1 MVVSL
6 VSTALAAGAL
16 MSSAPES
23 LDPQLELF
31 RPFIGKTWKGTFAN
45 STPEKPMID
54 VARYERAM
62 NGKAVRVMHSV
73 NNGDYGGETLIYWN
87 AEAKKIAYFYLT
99 TAGFRTEGFLTPEKD
114 GFSALE
120 EVKGNAN
127 GITQVRSTSK
137 MTGPGKYKVVAEYL
151 QDGKWVPGR
160 ETDYVEDSKA
170 KVIFK

>member
-1 MVVSL
+1 MVISAMVGSL
-6 VSTALAAGAL
+6 LTGAL
-16 MSSAPES
+16 MSTPPET
-23 LDPQLELF
+23 LDPQLEVF

-73 NNGDYGGETLIYWN
+73 NNGDYGGETLIYWD
-87 AEAKKIAYFYLT
+87 AEKSKVAYFYLT
-99 TAGFRTEGFLTPEKD
+99 TAGFRTEGFLTLEKD

-127 GITQVRSTSK
+127 GITQVRSTS
-137 MTGPGKYKVVAEYL
+137 MLSAPGKYKVVAQYL

-160 ETDYVEDSKA
+160 ETDYVEDSTA

>member
-1 MVVSL
+1 MVVS
-6 VSTALAAGAL
+6 VISAALLTGAF

-23 LDPQLELF
+23 LDPQLEIF
-31 RPFIGKTWKGTFAN
+31 RPFLGKTWKGTFAN
-45 STPEKPMID
+45 STQEKPMID
-54 VARYERAM
+54 VAHYERAM

-87 AEAKKIAYFYLT
+87 AEAKKIGYFYLT

-137 MTGPGKYKVVAEYL
+137 MTSSGRYKVVAEYL

-160 ETDYVEDSKA
+160 ETDYIEDSKA

>member
-1 MVVSL
+1 MVVSVL
-6 VSTALAAGAL
+6 SAALLTGAF
-16 MSSAPES
+16 MSSASES
-23 LDPQLELF
+23 LDPQLEVF
-31 RPFIGKTWKGTFAN
+31 RPFLGKTWKGTFAN

-87 AEAKKIAYFYLT
+87 AEAKKIGYFYLT
-99 TAGFRTEGFLTPEKD
+99 TAGFRTEGFLTIEKD

-120 EVKGNAN
+120 EVKGSAN
-127 GITQVRSTSK
+127 GITQVRSSSK
-137 MTGPGKYKVVAEYL
+137 LVAPGKYKVVAEYL
-151 QDGKWVPGR
+151 QNDKWVPGR